1 MLSIALRTPRSCRTC
16 GLVVALS
23 VLLSGAFASSVS
35 ANPSSETA
43 MASAPPSFRDPLA
56 RALALRSPKAA
67 VLATAYKALLAGDM
81 TAFALIARAVLAGR
95 SLPAA
100 GAGDTPAARFFRQL
114 LHETPA
120 ADRDAFLTLGLQGQ
134 VSNVALLERS
144 PRVPLAASPP
154 AVALLQ
160 RYLAA
165 FENPLRSPDP
175 KALLGEHMATY
186 DRYPHPMFV
195 RIAGDL
201 GMADAVPHLE
211 RFLRLQRRFYRLQT
225 DYTTHPVEV
234 DTLFRESLRAL
245 LRIAEL
251 TPAMAAN
258 VRTIVQ
264 RAETQAASEEGG
276 DPLYGT
282 GEPIT
287 LETYNDNQGTAPP
300 SVNVTETRLRGHE
313 QIRSKRQ
320 LLKQAALALA
330 GDRAAA
336 ASLGTAQ
343 VRKAAPLPVPGAPWV
358 FESDA
363 GQAAVSGATLFV
375 VTRQFVEGQH
385 RLVLWSL
392 DLRSGRSRF
401 VVRLLGPADKSGA
414 DSELDIR
421 GLCVDPDGSPV
432 LLSTEFV
439 RPGERESSI
448 LRFDAASGEV
458 SAILPLAVSGTADPA
473 LLACD
478 AHGYLLRRGTVLFRQ
493 RLSGELA
500 FRHAMSAE
508 AKLAVGEAEAVVLE
522 PKGLHI
528 FEAGAVAPRRF
539 AIADLLGEKTLPS
552 QAFPLALPDGFA
564 LAHGRDDRLLIF
576 DRDGR
581 IRSET
586 KLPQGAGPVS
596 IAGDASSGR
605 AMLGRDQLWVV
616 GSDARIHKFKTPLN
630 VREVVINPVAAY
642 VTDGRSHVEHRLQDG
657 SHHPL
662 QLPGT
667 PHMAK
672 ILTATPDWIVVAVYR
687 DGYYLAAIPR

>member
-1 MLSIALRTPRSCRTC
+1 MSSIAPGSPRSCRTC
-16 GLVVALS
+16 ALAFALS
-23 VLLSGAFASSVS
+23 VLLSGVLTPSVYG
-35 ANPSSETA
+35 NPKSETV
-43 MASAPPSFRDPLA
+43 MASAPPSFRDPLP

-67 VLATAYKALLAGDM
+67 ALTTAYKALLAGDM
-81 TAFALIARAVLAGR
+81 TAFAVIARAVLAGR
-95 SLPAA
+95 ALPAP
-100 GAGDTPAARFFRQL
+100 GPGETPAARFFRLL

-134 VSNVALLERS
+134 VSNVALLDRS
-144 PRVPLAASPP
+144 PRVPLSAAPP
-154 AVALLQ
+154 AIALLQ
-160 RYLAA
+160 RYFAA
-165 FENPLRSPDP
+165 FESPLRSQDP
-175 KALLGEHMATY
+175 KALLGEHLAVY

-201 GMADAVPHLE
+201 GMTEAVPHLE

-234 DTLFRESLRAL
+234 DSLFRESLRAL

-251 TPAMAAN
+251 APATVAS
-258 VRTIVQ
+258 VRSVVQ
-264 RAETQAASEEGG
+264 RAEAQAASEESGS
-276 DPLYGT
+276 PLYGT

-287 LETYNDNQGTAPP
+287 LETYSDNQGTAPP
-300 SVNVTETRLRGHE
+300 SVNVTETRLQARE
-313 QIRSKRQ
+313 QTRSKRQ
-320 LLKQAALALA
+320 LLKQALLALA

-336 ASLGTAQ
+336 ASLGTAH
-343 VRKAAPLPVPGAPWV
+343 VRKAAPLAVPGASWV

-363 GQAAVSGATLFV
+363 GQATVSGTTLFV

-401 VVRLLGPADKSGA
+401 VVRLVNHEAKSGT
-414 DSELDIR
+414 DSELNIR
-421 GLCVDPDGSPV
+421 GLCADPDGSPV

-439 RPGERESSI
+439 RPGERESSL
-448 LRFDAASGEV
+448 LRFDAATGEI
-458 SAILPLAVSGTADPA
+458 SAILPLAVSGAADPT
-473 LLACD
+473 LLVCD
-478 AHGYLLRRGTVLFRQ
+478 AHGYLLRRGSVLFRQ
-493 RLSGELA
+493 HLSGELA
-500 FRHAMSAE
+500 FRHALSAE
-508 AKLAVGEAEAVVLE
+508 AKVAIADTQAVVLE
-522 PKGLHI
+522 ASGVQI

-539 AIADLLGEKTLPS
+539 AIADLLGQKALPS

-564 LAHGRDDRLLIF
+564 LGHGREDILLIF

-586 KLPQGAGPVS
+586 KLPQGASPVS
-596 IAGDASSGR
+596 IAGDAASGR

-616 GSDARIHKFKTPLN
+616 GSDAHIHKFKTPLN
-630 VREVVINPVAAY
+630 VSEVFVSPVAAY

-657 SHHPL
+657 SSHPL
-662 QLPGT
+662 HLSGT

-672 ILTATPDWIVVAVYR
+672 LLTATPDWIVVAVYR